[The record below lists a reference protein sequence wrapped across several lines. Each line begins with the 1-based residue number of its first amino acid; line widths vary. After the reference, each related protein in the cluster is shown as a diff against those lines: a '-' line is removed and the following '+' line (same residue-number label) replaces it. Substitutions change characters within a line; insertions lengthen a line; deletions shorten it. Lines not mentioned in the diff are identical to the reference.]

1 MKLYWLKRI
10 LFSLF
15 SLVVVLIT
23 VTFLIYNL
31 MDRSAIL
38 TGDAVYNKRRY
49 NEQTM
54 RAYEL
59 YEEYGYL
66 TYQDFNFYL
75 QNKYEP
81 IYGPDYA
88 KCDEFVA
95 AEDALFN
102 NVGVNY
108 KKNPDVA
115 AFISQYEGYGHQ
127 IVFLPKVTNKSGG
140 VLSMPKLLAVNELN
154 VFQRIGSFFANFI
167 RFETIWDVQDDRLTD
182 RGIHIEWD
190 PRSNMPAL
198 IGNGTTH
205 KYLVY
210 FDGNFPF
217 VHQNIVHINLGKS
230 SKGSSK
236 GIDTVDYMMLRT
248 GSPYSTEQEY
258 PKDLG
263 TGVTHPSTLDF
274 HTATYST
281 ADYDPS
287 VFNDHYSSVRE
298 QQGGLTRIGNSFV
311 IGIISTIAAY
321 IIGLPIG
328 LWMALKKDKL
338 VDKIGNAYIIFI
350 MAVPSLAYIFMFA
363 TIGTTL
369 FNLPFKFVFAENS
382 VLPYILPTVSLGLPA
397 AGGLMKWMRRY
408 MIDQQNS
415 DYVKF
420 ARSQGLSEGEIFSKH
435 ISRNALIF
443 LVHSIPG
450 NILFSLTGAII
461 TERVYGVPGIGNMLT
476 ESITAF
482 NNGMIIGVTV
492 FYTALSII
500 SMILGDALLAKY
512 DPRVSLS
519 GQRGQ
524 FYVSRK
530 Y

>member
-10 LFSLF
+10 LFSIF
-15 SLVVVLIT
+15 SLVAVLIT

-38 TGDAVYNKRRY
+38 TGDSVYNKRRY

-66 TYQDFNFYL
+66 TYTDFNFYL

-81 IYGPDYA
+81 IYGPEYA

-102 NVGVNY
+102 NVGSTY
-108 KKNPDVA
+108 KSNADVA
-115 AFISQYEGYGHQ
+115 AFISTYEGYGHK
-127 IVFLPKVTNKSGG
+127 IVFMPKVTNKSGG
-140 VLSMPKLLAVNELN
+140 LLSNPRLIAVNELN

-167 RFETIWDVQDDRLTD
+167 QIETIWDVQDENLTD
-182 RGIHIEWD
+182 RYVKIEWD

-198 IGNGTTH
+198 IGSGTTH

-210 FDGNFPF
+210 FDNNFPF

-230 SKGSSK
+230 SKGASK
-236 GIDTVDYMMLRT
+236 GIDTVEYMQLRT
-248 GSPYSTEQEY
+248 GSPYATDQEY

-263 TGVTHPSTLDF
+263 TGITHSSYVDF
-274 HTATYST
+274 HTATYS
-281 ADYDPS
+281 ASDFDPA

-298 QQGGLTRIGNSFV
+298 QQSGLTRFGNSVV

-369 FNLPFKFVFAENS
+369 FGLPFKFVFAENS

-435 ISRNALIF
+435 ISRNALIY
-443 LVHSIPG
+443 LVHGIPG
-450 NILFSLTGAII
+450 NILFSLVGAII

-476 ESITAF
+476 DSITRF
-482 NNGMIIGVTV
+482 DNGMIIGVTV
-492 FYTALSII
+492 LYTSLSII
-500 SMILGDALLAKY
+500 SMILGDILLAKY
-512 DPRVSLS
+512 DPRVSLN
-519 GQRGQ
+519 GQRG
-524 FYVSRK
+524 
-530 Y
+530 